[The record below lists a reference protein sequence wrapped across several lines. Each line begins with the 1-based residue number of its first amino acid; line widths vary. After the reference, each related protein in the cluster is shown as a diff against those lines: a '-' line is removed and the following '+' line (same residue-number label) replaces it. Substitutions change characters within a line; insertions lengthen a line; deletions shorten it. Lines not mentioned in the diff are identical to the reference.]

1 MKDNIIS
8 INLETATAPIIQE
21 VRGRDYIEY
30 GTEDWRNLYPQFL
43 IDLYYNSSTHAA
55 IVNATAE
62 MIAAEDLIVSDEDTS
77 LDAYVKLKKF
87 LRHANSKESL
97 HQVIKKVAFD
107 FKLQGAYAL
116 HIVWNRERT
125 EINSIFHVPVERV
138 RAGRPNEMGQVDT
151 YFISADWS
159 NIRTHKPY
167 PIAAF
172 NVNDRTSGSQLLYT
186 GSYSPNMDCYHTPDY
201 LAACNWALVD
211 QRVAEFHLNNI
222 ENGFSGSYFISFAN
236 GIPTAEERRQI
247 EQSLAEKFTGA
258 KNSGKFILTF
268 SDDKTR
274 TPEITPISVS
284 DADKQYLAL
293 QELLVQ
299 NILTGHR
306 VTSPMLMGIKNDTGL
321 GSNVDELNAAFNFY
335 LNTVIIPF
343 QLHIKNTLQTLFSV
357 NDMDLPVE
365 FVQLKPITLTFT
377 SEDLKGIMT
386 EDELRAEMG
395 LKPLDVEVR
404 EDFSKVGSMITDG
417 VELPLYDTIEEA
429 EAKAKEMGCSG
440 YHEHTQDGNTYY
452 MPCKNH
458 EQITNLKN
466 CDCKEEF
473 ITPNPCQS
481 GYEAIGTKIKDGKEV
496 PNCVPIKASKKN
508 LEKQIEE
515 NNLAEIEL
523 AEFIEEFGEDIPEG
537 YELVEEEK
545 VEDEHLDFDFEAVL
559 NDVANEKVELASTGS
574 PKPSRKSEQDGISKK
589 TYDYFRVRYV
599 YAEDNFLVNKTGQ
612 KRRFCRQMMGANKLY
627 RKEDIQA
634 MSNKVVNDYY
644 YSKNQKRNIG
654 WGPKG
659 ALKYDIFKF
668 KGGGNCQHFFL
679 RQIFKTTIGES
690 RTTKIEDADLI
701 GYTKAKSEGFTAKKN
716 SPLVAKPPKRM
727 KNKGFLKPR

>member
-1 MKDNIIS
+1 MKDNSIIS
-8 INLETATAPIIQE
+8 VNLETATAPIIQE

-30 GTEDWRNLYPQFL
+30 GTDDWRNLYPQFL

-55 IVNATAE
+55 IINATAE
-62 MIAAEDLIVSDEDTS
+62 MIAGEDLIASDDDINLE
-77 LDAYVKLKKF
+77 AYVKLKKF

-116 HIVWNRERT
+116 HIVWNREKT
-125 EINSIFHVPVERV
+125 EIAEVYHVPVERV

-151 YFISADWS
+151 YYISSDWS
-159 NIRTHKPY
+159 NTRTHKPY

-172 NVNDRTSGSQLLYT
+172 NVNDRTSPSQLLYT
-186 GSYSPNMDCYHTPDY
+186 GSYSPNMDIYHTPDY

-236 GIPTAEERRQI
+236 GVPTAEERRQI
-247 EQSLAEKFTGA
+247 EQSLADKFTGA

-321 GSNVDELNAAFNFY
+321 GSNVDELNSAFNFY

-343 QLHIKNTLQTLFSV
+343 QLNIKNTLQTLFSV

-365 FVQLKPITLTFT
+365 FVQLKPITLEFT
-377 SEDLKGIMT
+377 SEDLKGILT

-404 EDFSKVGSMITDG
+404 EDFSKVGMIDG
-417 VELPLYDTIEEA
+417 KPVFSTIEEA
-429 EAKAKEMGCSG
+429 ENHAKTLGCKG
-440 YHEHTQDGNTYY
+440 YHEHEYEGKTAY
-452 MPCKNH
+452 MACEGH
-458 EQITNLKN
+458 
-466 CDCKEEF
+466 KEATEL
-473 ITPNPCQS
+473 
-481 GYEAIGTKIKDGKEV
+481 
-496 PNCVPIKASKKN
+496 SK
-508 LEKQIEE
+508 
-515 NNLAEIEL
+515 
-523 AEFIEEFGEDIPEG
+523 FIEEFGEDIPEEW
-537 YELVEEEK
+537 ELVEEEI
-545 VEDEHLDFDFEAVL
+545 VDGEHQDFDFEEVL
-559 NDVANEKVELASTGS
+559 NDVANEKIKLASTGRAI
-574 PKPSRKSEQDGISKK
+574 PSRKSEQDGISKK
-589 TYDYFRVRYV
+589 SYDYFRVRYV
-599 YAEDNFLVNKTGQ
+599 YENDNFLVNKSGT
-612 KRRFCRQMMGANKLY
+612 KREFCKQMMGAKKMY
-627 RKEDIQA
+627 RKEDILNMGKKA
-634 MSNKVVNDYY
+634 VNPGFGIDGANT
-644 YSKNQKRNIG
+644 YSI
-654 WGPKG
+654 W
-659 ALKYDIFKF
+659 LY
-668 KGGGNCQHFFL
+668 KGGPQCFHFWT
-679 RQIFKTTIGES
+679 RRIFKTVIGES
-690 RTTKIEDADLI
+690 KTTKIEDADLI
-701 GYTKAKSEGFTAKKN
+701 GYTKARSEGFTAKKN
-716 SPLVAKPPKRM
+716 DKLVAIPPRKM
-727 KNKGFLKPR
+727 KNNGYYN